1 MQFHCHS
8 GKVSI
13 ITHLDCY
20 RSPVVKKFYPC
31 QCRSDRICKGAW
43 IGFGALLFDGI
54 TVGENAVVASSS
66 LVKDDCAAGALYAG
80 TPAKFKNSLNIS
92 KTVN

>member
-20 RSPVVKKFYPC
+20 RSPVVEKIYPR
-31 QCRSDRICKGAW
+31 QCRPVRICKGAW
-43 IGFGALLFDGI
+43 IGFGAILLNGV

-80 TPAKFKNSLNIS
+80 TPAKLKNSLNIGKS
-92 KTVN
+92 VN